1 MKRPDNL
8 SDKMQNSFRRVFY
21 YVFIV
26 MAILAACTL
35 HLNALTSTYWLEGKL
50 FGERFN
56 EGLWESC
63 IRFRCTKIL
72 GNAQKVPGNFLIDL
86 ILLHY

>member
-35 HLNALTSTYWLEGKL
+35 HLNALISTYWLEG
-50 FGERFN
+50 ERFN
-56 EGLWESC
+56 QGLWESC

-72 GNAQKVPGNFLIDL
+72 DNAQQVPGNFLIDL